1 MYESIFVKILFLH
14 NDIVNE
20 NYAFTVFM
28 KNYDSM
34 LQWSTVIT
42 IKIAWD
48 HMLTRQGGIND
59 M

>member
-42 IKIAWD
+42 IKIA
-48 HMLTRQGGIND
+48 
-59 M
+59 